1 MIHADKTN
9 SQLVA
14 HCFFAQGMVEYHN
27 YDLYNEEKEIR
38 ERIEADNDY

>member
-1 MIHADKTN
+1 MIQANKSN

-14 HCFFAQGMVEYHN
+14 HCFFAQGMVEYQN